1 LITSLAMTSLCAGAG
16 RARTALLDGV
26 TEQARDR
33 REAAA
38 AEVVELESVDGF
50 VVFDLPGAQV
60 SAGGTRLAPDV
71 TVAEVALLARAMTYK
86 YGVLGVQIGGA
97 KAGLRGDPADRAGHA
112 ALMARFCAE
121 IRPLADAGRLLTGPD
136 MGTSEEDFG
145 LLRERRAAPAAI
157 SSVVD
162 GVAFEDVVTG
172 FGVAVAAETALAA
185 RWGGGWAG
193 RSVAI
198 EGFGKVGG
206 GVATEVTRRGGRVV
220 AVSTVAGSLA
230 DPGGLDVARL
240 LELREQHGDGCIT
253 EYGRPISPLAG
264 LFAVAADVLVP
275 GTRPGVI
282 SGRIAAALPPELRVV
297 APAANVPYT
306 KAGAGALHQR
316 GILALP
322 DFVCNAGAVIGY
334 RAPDE
339 ATPAQVLVEV
349 EATVARLIAETLEG
363 PDGAVAAGCARAQAF
378 VRGWWGEP
386 PTPPFAPDGRG

>member
-1 LITSLAMTSLCAGAG
+1 MRQGPGGTGS
-16 RARTALLDGV
+16 RAALLDGM
-26 TEQARDR
+26 TEQARGR

-38 AEVVELESVDGF
+38 AEVVELGSVDGF
-50 VVFDLPGAQV
+50 VVFDLPGAQA

-86 YGVLGVQIGGA
+86 FGVLHAQMGGA

-112 ALMARFCAE
+112 ALMARYCAE
-121 IRPLADAGRLLTGPD
+121 IRPMADAGRFLTGPD

-145 LLRERRAAPAAI
+145 PLRERNAAPAAI
-157 SSVVD
+157 SATVD
-162 GVAFEDVVTG
+162 GVTFEDVVTG

-185 RWGGGWAG
+185 TCGGGWAG

-206 GVATEVTRRGGRVV
+206 GVAAEVTRRGGRVG
-220 AVSTVAGSLA
+220 AVSSVAGCVA
-230 DPGGLDVARL
+230 DPGGLDITRL
-240 LELREQHGDGCIT
+240 LELRREHGDRCVT
-253 EYGRPISPLAG
+253 EYGRPVSPLAG

-282 SGRIAAALPPELRVV
+282 SGRTAAALPPQLRVV

-306 KAGAGALHQR
+306 KAGAETLHQR
-316 GILALP
+316 GIVALP

-334 RAPDE
+334 RSPGE
-339 ATPAQVLVEV
+339 ATPAQVLAAVDTTIAGLIGEV
-349 EATVARLIAETLEG
+349 TGGRDG
-363 PDGAVAAGCARAQAF
+363 PVAAACARAQAF

-386 PTPPFAPDGRG
+386 PAPPYAPGDMA